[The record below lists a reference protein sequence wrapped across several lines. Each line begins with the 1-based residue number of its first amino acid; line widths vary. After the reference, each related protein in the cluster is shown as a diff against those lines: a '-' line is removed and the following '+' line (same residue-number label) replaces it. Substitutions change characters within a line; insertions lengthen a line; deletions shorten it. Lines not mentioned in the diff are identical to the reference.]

1 MREGVKEELLREG
14 REERNEGGGRYRGAH
29 GLREGVKEE
38 GKAGR
43 ERNEG
48 REASREEHGVMD
60 GVKEEG
66 KVQRERNNGGEA
78 GRGRSWSEGGG
89 EGGLGGREGE
99 T

>member
-1 MREGVKEELLREG
+1 MKEGQVG
-14 REERNEGGGRYRGAH
+14 GAH

-43 ERNEG
+43 EKNEG
-48 REASREEHGVMD
+48 EEAGREERGVMD

-66 KVQRERNNGGEA
+66 KAQRERNDGGEA
-78 GRGRSWSEGGG
+78 GRGRAWSEGGG
-89 EGGLGGREGE
+89 EGGQKGREGD